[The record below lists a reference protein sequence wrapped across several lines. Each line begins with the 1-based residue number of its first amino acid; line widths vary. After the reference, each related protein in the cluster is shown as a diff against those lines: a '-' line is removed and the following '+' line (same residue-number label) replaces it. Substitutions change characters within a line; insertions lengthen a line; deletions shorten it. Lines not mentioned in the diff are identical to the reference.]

1 LRGVV
6 LGALIGAIVSLAGCR
21 EDMQDQPRLK
31 PLRSSD
37 FFEDGR
43 SARPLVPGT
52 VARGY
57 LRNDTYFYTGMIGKD
72 PGNYMPFPVTRQVLE
87 RGRER
92 FDIYCAPCHG
102 RTGDG
107 NGMIVQRGYR
117 RPPSYHIDRLRNAP
131 LGHFYDV
138 ITNGFGAM
146 PDYAAQ
152 VQPYDRWTIA
162 AYIRAL
168 QFSQNAP
175 ASLLPA
181 GTQMPSPPPSTST
194 PGSGATPI
202 QAPPSSGNLPAR
214 GQTPS
219 ASENKD
225 TQGRQKRTE
234 EQKRV
239 DKQ

>member
-1 LRGVV
+1 VLVGV
-6 LGALIGAIVSLAGCR
+6 LVSLAGCR
-21 EDMQDQPRLK
+21 EDMQDQPKLK
-31 PLRSSD
+31 PLRRSD

-57 LRNDTYFYTGMIGKD
+57 LRNDTYFYSGMIGKD

-92 FDIYCAPCHG
+92 FDIYCAPCHA

-107 NGMIVQRGYR
+107 NGVIVQRGYR
-117 RPPSYHIDRLRNAP
+117 RPPSYHTDRLRNAP

-152 VQPYDRWTIA
+152 VPPYDRWTIA

-175 ASLLPA
+175 ANLLPT
-181 GTQMPSPPPSTST
+181 GTPIPSPPPPSTST

-202 QAPPSSGNLPAR
+202 QSAPSSGNLPAS
-214 GQTPS
+214 GQAPS
-219 ASENKD
+219 VSENKN

-234 EQKRV
+234 EHKRV